1 MLSHDVIR
9 YVELR
14 RALGYSYRVQGQ
26 LLHRFAAFAEGRGE
40 SHVRTQTVLDWAS
53 QAPSAAQRRNR
64 LLIVRRL
71 ACALQSEDPRHEIPP
86 ADAFGRRPGRR
97 RAPHVFSRDE
107 IARLLRAAAE
117 LAPRGSIRPATYR
130 TLFAL
135 IAATGLRISEALK
148 LQLDD
153 LTAEGLLIRATKF
166 HKSRLVPIHETTRQ
180 GLQRYLALR
189 AGIAPADPAVFVSPR
204 GTGLPYSTVIRVFLS
219 VARVAGL
226 RDGPGHGGPRL
237 HDLRHTFAI
246 RSLEQCASD
255 PKAVARHMVA
265 LSTYLGHVHL
275 SDTYWYLQATPKLLE
290 AVASAAELLHTGGA
304 S

>member
-1 MLSHDVIR
+1 MLSHDVTHF
-9 YVELR
+9 VDLR
-14 RALGYSYRVQGQ
+14 RALGYTYRVQGQ

-40 SHVRTQTVLDWAS
+40 CHVRTQTVLDWAR

-64 LLIVRRL
+64 LLTVRRL
-71 ACALQSEDPRHEIPP
+71 ACALQSEDSRHEVPP
-86 ADAFGRRPGRR
+86 ADAFGRRPRR
-97 RAPHVFSRDE
+97 RRTPHVFSRDE

-117 LAPRGSIRPATYR
+117 LSPPGSIRPATYR

-148 LQLDD
+148 LQLGD
-153 LTAEGLLIRATKF
+153 LTEEGLLIRATKF

-180 GLQRYLALR
+180 GLQRYLDLR
-189 AGIAPADPAVFVSPR
+189 ARIAPANPAVFVSPR
-204 GTGLPYSTVIRVFLS
+204 GTGLPYSTVIAIFLS
-219 VARVAGL
+219 VARAAGL
-226 RDGPGHGGPRL
+226 RDGPSHRGPRL

-246 RSLEQCASD
+246 RSLEQCASE

-265 LSTYLGHVHL
+265 LSTYLGHTHL

-290 AVASAAELLHTGGA
+290 VVASAAERLHTGGV